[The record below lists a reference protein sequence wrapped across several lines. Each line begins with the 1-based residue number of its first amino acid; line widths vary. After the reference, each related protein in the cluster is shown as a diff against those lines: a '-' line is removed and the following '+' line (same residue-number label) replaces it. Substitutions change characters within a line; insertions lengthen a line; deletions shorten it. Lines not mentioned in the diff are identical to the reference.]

1 AVSHTDVIFQRF
13 DRLYHVPLSS
23 FLVVVVSG
31 LFSALYWLTTTG
43 FQKWQFENRD
53 SRVRGMAYY
62 WETNGLGIKKISVFR
77 GAFGMTLARI
87 PHGGTSIFGIS
98 SVVAGF
104 SPRSAPACGHGVPE
118 ANAG

>member
-1 AVSHTDVIFQRF
+1 
-13 DRLYHVPLSS
+13 
-23 FLVVVVSG
+23 
-31 LFSALYWLTTTG
+31 
-43 FQKWQFENRD
+43 
-53 SRVRGMAYY
+53 MAYY
-62 WETNGLGIKKISVFR
+62 WETNGLGIKQISVFR

-118 ANAG
+118 ANAGWSPRLHNVLQWYGIGRSPWEIRVSSNTVVLLAVPSSSCGVKWKPWR